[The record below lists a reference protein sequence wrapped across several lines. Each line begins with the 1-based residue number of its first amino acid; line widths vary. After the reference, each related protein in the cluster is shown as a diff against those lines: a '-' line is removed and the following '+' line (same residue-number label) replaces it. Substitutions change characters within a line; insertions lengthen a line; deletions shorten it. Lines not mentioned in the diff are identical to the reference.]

1 MLNILSKHLIQSA
14 LQLETNNKID
24 INAMRKVTKLI
35 LQDRFYDNITD
46 NETNNLVISKLL
58 PLPKLEYIELLS
70 NEAKTFLNLTLEYLT
85 VEALS
90 SSSLS
95 EEEVLS
101 NVSLCELSKSDY
113 AFSKLMDNLKVYF
126 V

>member
-1 MLNILSKHLIQSA
+1 
-14 LQLETNNKID
+14 
-24 INAMRKVTKLI
+24 MRKVTKLI